1 MRWTLSYNPSLRE
14 GDNLK
19 RLLTATAISAVLS
32 LTAFAQTAS
41 DSIRKLGDD
50 FWTWRARFGPYTS
63 DDINRMERPR
73 GLVRDW
79 SGTAVAEQRKELS
92 AFADRWKKLADPN
105 APIPEQVDY
114 RLLGSALSR
123 VHWELDILNR
133 WEHDPDF
140 YVDQTLT
147 PVEEAL
153 TIPGP
158 FDESS
163 SREILARLNNI
174 PAIAREGE
182 KNLSNPPA
190 RYAQAAIDSLAD
202 IRQKLTKMAKEL
214 APNTTI
220 PAADWQASADR
231 AATALENYRA
241 WLQTRLPKLP
251 ADSAIGREKYVWFLR
266 NVALVPYTPEE
277 LVERAEQEYRRSV
290 LFHELEIIRNSQVPP
305 LKLVANT
312 EEWLSRH
319 HEDELKVREF
329 LERRNLLTLPSW
341 LRHFTLRPMPSY
353 LKPLSAFAE
362 TDDFTSPSRLDRD
375 AIRYV
380 NPPVP
385 NAPFFWVADAKDP
398 RIQVVH
404 EGTVGHYGQLSISW
418 KHPDPIRRHY
428 YDSSANEGIGFY
440 SEEMVLQ
447 AGLYDDSPHTREI
460 VYAQMALRALRQ
472 IADVKVALGSFSIDD
487 AADFLEKNVPMDR
500 ETALAEAVEMSEW
513 PGQKISYQTGK
524 LQIEQLMVDARKKQG
539 DQFSV
544 RKFHDYVWLNGNLPF
559 VLQRWEYLGTD
570 DELRR
575 VNDLK

>member
-1 MRWTLSYNPSLRE
+1 M
-14 GDNLK
+14 K
-19 RLLTATAISAVLS
+19 RLLTAIAMCAVLS
-32 LTAFAQTAS
+32 LTTFAQSAS
-41 DSIRKLGDD
+41 DPIQTLGDD
-50 FWTWRARFGPYTS
+50 FWIWRARFGQYTG
-63 DDINRMERPR
+63 DDINRMERPL
-73 GLVRDW
+73 GVVPDW
-79 SGTAVAEQRKELS
+79 SAGAVAQQRKELS
-92 AFADRWKKLADPN
+92 AFEDRWKRLADPK
-105 APIPEQVDY
+105 ASIAQQVDY
-114 RLLGSALSR
+114 RLLGSALAR
-123 VHWELDILNR
+123 VRWELDILNR
-133 WEHDPDF
+133 WARDPNF

-147 PVEEAL
+147 PVAEAL

-158 FDESS
+158 FNENS

-174 PAIAREGE
+174 PAIAQEAE

-190 RYAQAAIDSLAD
+190 RYAQAAIDSLTD
-202 IRQKLTKMAKEL
+202 IRQKLTAMAKQL
-214 APNTTI
+214 APHVTI
-220 PAADWQASADR
+220 PATDYQVAADR

-241 WLQTRLPKLP
+241 WLQTRSPKLP

-277 LVERAEQEYRRSV
+277 LLDRAEQEYHRAV
-290 LFHELEIIRNSQVPP
+290 LFHELEIIRNSNVPP
-305 LKLVANT
+305 LKLAANT

-319 HEDELKVREF
+319 HEAELNVREF
-329 LERRNLLTLPSW
+329 LKSRNLLTLPSW

-353 LKPLSAFAE
+353 LEPLSDFTE
-362 TDDFTSPSRLDRD
+362 TDDFTSQSRLDQD
-375 AIRYV
+375 STRYV

-385 NAPFFWVADAKDP
+385 TAPFFWVADAKDP
-398 RIQVVH
+398 RIQVIH

-447 AGLYDDSPHTREI
+447 AGLYDDSPHTREL
-460 VYAQMALRALRQ
+460 VYSQMALRALRQ
-472 IADVKVALGSFSIDD
+472 IADVKVALGGFSIDD
-487 AADFLEKNVPMDR
+487 AAAFLEKTVPMDR
-500 ETALAEAVEMSEW
+500 ETALAEALDMAAV

-544 RKFHDYVWLNGNLPF
+544 RKFHDYIWLNGNVPF

-570 DELRR
+570 DELLK
-575 VNDLK
+575 VNDLR

>member
-1 MRWTLSYNPSLRE
+1 M
-14 GDNLK
+14 K
-19 RLLTATAISAVLS
+19 RLLTAIATCAVLS
-32 LTAFAQTAS
+32 LTAFAQSVS
-41 DSIRKLGDD
+41 DPIQKLGDD
-50 FWTWRARFGPYTS
+50 FWSWRARFGQYTS

-73 GLVRDW
+73 GMVRDW
-79 SGTAVAEQRKELS
+79 SAGAVAQQRKELS
-92 AFADRWKKLADPN
+92 AFEDRWKRLADPK
-105 APIPEQVDY
+105 APIAQQVDY
-114 RLLGSALSR
+114 RLLGSALAR
-123 VHWELDILNR
+123 VRWELDILNR
-133 WEHDPDF
+133 WARDPNF

-147 PVEEAL
+147 PVAEAL
-153 TIPGP
+153 TIPGR

-174 PAIAREGE
+174 PAIAQEGE
-182 KNLSNPPA
+182 KNLANPPA

-202 IRQKLTKMAKEL
+202 IRQKLTEMEKQL

-241 WLQTRLPKLP
+241 WLQARLPKLP

-277 LVERAEQEYRRSV
+277 LVERAEQEYHRTV
-290 LFHELEIIRNSQVPP
+290 VFHELEVIRNSTVPP
-305 LKLVANT
+305 LKPAANT
-312 EEWLSRH
+312 DEWLSRH
-319 HEDELKVREF
+319 HQAELNVREF
-329 LERRNLLTLPSW
+329 LDSRNLLTLPSW
-341 LRHFTLRPMPSY
+341 LHHFTLRPMPPY
-353 LKPLSAFAE
+353 LKPLSAFTE
-362 TDDFTSPSRLDRD
+362 TDDFTSPSRLDQD
-375 AIRYV
+375 SVRYI
-380 NPPVP
+380 NPPDP
-385 NAPFFWVADAKDP
+385 SGPFFWVADAKDS

-404 EGTVGHYGQLSISW
+404 EGTVGHYGQLSMSW

-428 YDSSANEGIGFY
+428 YDSCANEGIGFY

-460 VYAQMALRALRQ
+460 VYTQMALRALRQ
-472 IADVKVALGSFSIDD
+472 IADVKVALASFSIDD
-487 AADFLEKNVPMDR
+487 AAAFLEKTVPMDR

-524 LQIEQLMVDARKKQG
+524 LQIEQLMADARKKQG

-544 RKFHDYVWLNGNLPF
+544 RKFHDYVWLNGNVPF

-570 DELRR
+570 DQLLK

>member
-1 MRWTLSYNPSLRE
+1 M
-14 GDNLK
+14 K
-19 RLLTATAISAVLS
+19 RLLTAIAMCAVLC
-32 LTAFAQTAS
+32 LTAFAQSAS
-41 DSIRKLGDD
+41 NSIGKLGDD
-50 FWTWRARFGPYTS
+50 FWTWRARCGQYTS

-73 GLVRDW
+73 GVVRDW
-79 SGTAVAEQRKELS
+79 SPAAVAQQRKELS
-92 AFADRWKKLADPN
+92 AFEDRWKKLASPR
-105 APIPEQVDY
+105 APIPQQVDY
-114 RLLGSALSR
+114 RLLGSALAR
-123 VHWELDILNR
+123 VRWELDILNR
-133 WEHDPDF
+133 WARDPNF
-140 YVDQTLT
+140 YVDQTLI
-147 PVEEAL
+147 PVAEAL

-163 SREILARLNNI
+163 SREILARLDNI
-174 PAIAREGE
+174 PAIAQEGE

-202 IRQKLTKMAKEL
+202 IRQKLTVMAKQL
-214 APNTTI
+214 APDTTI
-220 PAADWQASADR
+220 PATDWQAAADR

-266 NVALVPYTPEE
+266 NVALVPSTPEE
-277 LVERAEQEYRRSV
+277 LVDRAEQEYRRAV
-290 LFHELEIIRNSQVPP
+290 LFRELEIIRNSNVPP
-305 LKLVANT
+305 LRLAAST

-319 HEDELKVREF
+319 HEAELHVREF
-329 LERRNLLTLPSW
+329 LESSNLLTLPPW
-341 LRHFTLRPMPSY
+341 LHHFTLRPMPSY
-353 LKPLSAFAE
+353 LQPLSDFTE
-362 TDDFTSPSRLDRD
+362 TDDFTSASRLNQDS
-375 AIRYV
+375 IRYV

-385 NAPFFWVADAKDP
+385 TAPFFWVGDAKDP

-404 EGTVGHYGQLSISW
+404 EGTVGHYGQLSMSW

-447 AGLYDDSPHTREI
+447 AGLYDDSPHTREL
-460 VYAQMALRALRQ
+460 VYSQMALRALRQ
-472 IADVKVALGSFSIDD
+472 IADVKVALGRFSIDD
-487 AADFLEKNVPMDR
+487 AAAFLETTVPMDK
-500 ETALAEAVEMSEW
+500 ETAVGEAIDMTVA

-544 RKFHDYVWLNGNLPF
+544 RKFHDYVWLNGNVPF

-570 DELRR
+570 DELLK
-575 VNDLK
+575 VSDLE